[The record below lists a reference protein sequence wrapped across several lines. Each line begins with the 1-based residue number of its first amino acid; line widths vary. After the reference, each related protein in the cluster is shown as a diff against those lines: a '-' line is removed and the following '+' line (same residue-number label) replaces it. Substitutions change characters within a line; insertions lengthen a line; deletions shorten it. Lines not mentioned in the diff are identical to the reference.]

1 MLYLEIKLLI
11 YFMILVFFFKI
22 HYRQNTI
29 MTKNFR
35 FVVFRLV
42 NTVFGRLD

>member
-1 MLYLEIKLLI
+1 MLYLEIKFLI
-11 YFMILVFFFKI
+11 YSMILISFFKI
-22 HYRQNTI
+22 HYQQNTI

-35 FVVFRLV
+35 FVVSRLV